1 LDFAR
6 YVTFKFNSPK
16 DHYVQRVLAQVDS
29 MKFEGK
35 IRGGILNLNLSDEE
49 MSEFL
54 NASDILFKSRKT
66 LKYCYIFAFYGF
78 EIEKSLLK
86 GGIKDQTLYGKKKK
100 RLNQVNNEKIS
111 EFNSLTL
118 YQNLFDMNL
127 HILEAGTEKL
137 SKILEDPYKIKAKKV
152 KELTKVCENGNDALF
167 DLIEKKIM
175 KEYENI

>member
-1 LDFAR
+1 MEIQFI
-6 YVTFKFNSPK
+6 FK
-16 DHYVQRVLAQVDS
+16 DHYVQRVIAQDES

-49 MSEFL
+49 ISEYL
-54 NASDILFKSRKT
+54 SASDTLFKSRKT

-86 GGIKDQTLYGKKKK
+86 GEIKNVFNGKKKK
-100 RLNQVNNEKIS
+100 KENLVNDGKMS

-137 SKILEDPYKIKAKKV
+137 SKILDDPYKIKLKQINELV
-152 KELTKVCENGNDALF
+152 KICENGNDALF